1 MGSEFPV
8 VKLRDYAAHWDTLE
22 ASDNPF
28 AMVVMA
34 HLQGRATRR
43 DPEGRLQSKLRLV
56 RRLYERGY
64 ARQDVLELFRFID
77 WVLTLPAGLEARF
90 QAELV
95 QLEGERQM
103 PYITSIERM
112 GIEKGKQQGEVI
124 MLKRLLTRRFGPLPT
139 WAEQRLEQASLQELE
154 GWAERVLEA
163 QRLEDVFTPA
173 PAR

>member
-1 MGSEFPV
+1 MPP
-8 VKLRDYAAHWDTLE
+8 W
-22 ASDNPF
+22 
-28 AMVVMA
+28 
-34 HLQGRATRR
+34 
-43 DPEGRLQSKLRLV
+43 KLRLV

-95 QLEGERQM
+95 QLERERQM

-112 GIEKGKQQGEVI
+112 GIEKGLQQGLQQGIQQGEVI
-124 MLKRLLTRRFGPLPT
+124 MLKRQLTRRFGSLPA
-139 WAEQRLEQASLQELE
+139 WAGQRLEQASRQELE

-163 QRLEDVFTPA
+163 QRLEDVFGPA
-173 PAR
+173 PAG